1 MNKKK
6 NLFSFG
12 TKAETLE
19 RLKEKIKLDIF
30 CRQFFFSFN
39 DWSKNKENILKHI
52 LQKFINERIVVRSS
66 ASTEDNK
73 NQSNAGAYLS
83 LLNILNSKKT
93 VLKSVDNV
101 FKSYKNL
108 VSSDQVLVQPY
119 ITKVDVS
126 GVLTTKEIETNSPY
140 YVIGYDDFSGKT
152 NTITGGLK
160 GKTIMVLKNKASS
173 LKSERFKKL
182 INVTKKI
189 EKITNNSNLDIEFC
203 INKNEKIFILQVRQL
218 TSDKKVDENSFFKK
232 IKKIKKKIVRKHIY
246 STMTDW
252 NPAEIIGTNP
262 KPLAL
267 SLYKYLITDENWSL
281 ARKEMGYKFENSQLL
296 IDFEGKPYI
305 DVNKSLRSFIPNELN
320 ERLSKK
326 IINYQLKYLSS
337 NNHHHDKVEFE
348 IAHTCIDFNSDKYF
362 DRMRENNFSNAEID
376 NYRKVLLKLT
386 KKLIYSYKINFEE
399 LEKKI
404 QVLNLYVKNKKSNKT
419 ITDAFK
425 LLYMCKKFGTVQFSI
440 FARHAFIANS
450 LLRSLINEN
459 IFSSSDYSN
468 FMNSIETVT
477 SKFLKQLNLVNTKK
491 LSLSDFLKTYG
502 HLRPGTYDITTDSY
516 QDNPVFYLSKK
527 FRFKSNRSD
536 FSFTKKKREKIKKK
550 ISEKGFDIDPDFLL
564 TYIKRSIQM
573 REYSKFIFTKGVS
586 KSLDLIKSW
595 GEKQNLTSEDLS
607 YFSLNDLKREV
618 NNKKLTR
625 QK

>member
-1 MNKKK
+1 
-6 NLFSFG
+6 
-12 TKAETLE
+12 
-19 RLKEKIKLDIF
+19 
-30 CRQFFFSFN
+30 
-39 DWSKNKENILKHI
+39 
-52 LQKFINERIVVRSS
+52 
-66 ASTEDNK
+66 
-73 NQSNAGAYLS
+73 
-83 LLNILNSKKT
+83 
-93 VLKSVDNV
+93 
-101 FKSYKNL
+101 
-108 VSSDQVLVQPY
+108 
-119 ITKVDVS
+119 
-126 GVLTTKEIETNSPY
+126 
-140 YVIGYDDFSGKT
+140 
-152 NTITGGLK
+152 
-160 GKTIMVLKNKASS
+160 
-173 LKSERFKKL
+173 
-182 INVTKKI
+182 
-189 EKITNNSNLDIEFC
+189 
-203 INKNEKIFILQVRQL
+203 
-218 TSDKKVDENSFFKK
+218 
-232 IKKIKKKIVRKHIY
+232 
-246 STMTDW
+246 MTDW

-404 QVLNLYVKNKKSNKT
+404 QVLNLYVKNQKSNKM

-425 LLYMCKKFGTVQFSI
+425 LLHMCKKFGTVQFSI

-459 IFSSSDYSN
+459 ILSSSDYSN

-491 LSLSDFLKTYG
+491 LSMSDFLETYG

-527 FRFKSNRSD
+527 FRFKNKRSD

-550 ISEKGFDIDPDFLL
+550 IFEKGFEIDPDFLL

-586 KSLDLIKSW
+586 KSLHLIKNW
-595 GEKQNLTSEDLS
+595 GEEQNLSSEDLS
-607 YFSLNDLKREV
+607 YFSINDLKKI

-625 QK
+625 QKNEYNSSKLIFLPQVIENSGELM